1 MDISKSLLEELA
13 ENLKTAKTY
22 DDLMGKDGAIK
33 KLIKVSLEQ
42 LLEAEMSAHLGY
54 TPNARLPKA
63 HGNRRNGTSVKTVSS
78 DVGEIDLA
86 IPRDREGEFDPVIVK
101 KHQRRLGALQD
112 AIISMYAKGMS
123 TRDIQ
128 QHLEDIYSLEVS
140 ASTVS
145 TITETVMHMVHEW
158 QNRPLE
164 PLYPIVFFDAI
175 HYKVRFEGKII
186 TKAAYTCLGVD
197 LNGNKDLLGLWI
209 GQAEG
214 ATFWLGILNEL
225 RTRGVQDI
233 LIACVDGLKGF
244 PDAITTVFP
253 HTEVQQCV
261 IHQIRQSVR
270 YVSSKHYKTFLRDLR
285 TVYTAPTEAGALD
298 ALDQLENTWGTR
310 YPLSIK
316 SWRTNWPYLAT
327 YYRYPPELRPIMYT
341 TNAVEALHRQFRKVT
356 NAKTIFP
363 TDESLLKMLFLAY
376 RDLSKKWTRPILR
389 WHLILAQLTIIF
401 EQRVTKYL

>member
-233 LIACVDGLKGF
+233 LIACVDGLRGF